1 MYLEFYGLKEKPF
14 SQTPDPRF
22 LYWND
27 AYRETLASLS
37 YGIRERKGFI
47 AMLGEAGTGKTT
59 LLRKLLDD
67 LGDDIVS
74 VFLFNPN
81 ATFEEIL
88 EYTLSELGIPSPG
101 GRKLAMLQRLNEFLL
116 AAYSEGRNTILLI
129 DEAQDLESDVMESLR
144 LLSNL
149 ETANDKILQI
159 VLSGQPELAD
169 KLAEPGLRQLKQRI
183 AVRCR
188 IEPLQFEELS
198 SFIEARLEV
207 AGGTPNLFEP
217 DALPVIWEFTNGI
230 PRLINTLCDNALLL
244 GYALGKR
251 TIDYEIASEVAADL
265 RKIDADQWGPA
276 PTTESVQPEEARSA
290 RVRAAPTIPA
300 AQRENLPGPMVDSE
314 ENARSSA
321 QPSQAHPTF
330 PEPMNHGDGQPFA
343 PPQRRSPLGPIALGL
358 GALAIGLWL
367 GDARTPTP
375 EPSMDLEPS
384 TRAAV
389 ERPGGLTTGPSDRG
403 EIPGIPAEGDPSK
416 TTAAQSQPAPEK
428 QAAKVAAA
436 STGSAESP
444 TTRSPASVDTTVGST
459 RNGGE
464 PQRSGVTATSG
475 GRPEAAVAREA
486 RPERLAVLQPSP
498 SEQVT
503 NTEPAPE
510 AETTRRDSEKQ
521 SVPPAAPFSEPVRAT
536 APTRAE
542 APRPEPALEA
552 KEEAP
557 RPEPAL
563 EAKEKAPRPMSMAQ
577 GRREVLSPDMGQRDR
592 EIETPAS
599 PGTSPGDPKSTG
611 SRIIDREATDQ
622 EPALD
627 RPPTESAPTLSDK
640 ARALLA
646 TFEQNQTR
654 PDQGIQYVDERSTE
668 GDEVAI
674 EPGDTL
680 DQIANRQYGS
690 SNLTTLDMLRV
701 INPEVRDVDLI
712 IAGDRIILPEPGPR
726 ARIVPD
732 GDGYAVLALT
742 TEALSRALSLQSSLE
757 ERFERPVTLERIATR
772 GGQSVFRVSLR
783 GFTAGDD
790 AAQVADGLG
799 PIDEDPRP

>member
-230 PRLINTLCDNALLL
+230 PRLINTVCDNALLL

-265 RKIDADQWGPA
+265 RKIDADQWGSA
-276 PTTESVQPEEARSA
+276 PTTESVQPEDAGSALARATPPS
-290 RVRAAPTIPA
+290 PA
-300 AQRENLPGPMVDSE
+300 AQREPLPGPMLDRE
-314 ENARSSA
+314 ENARDSA
-321 QPSQAHPTF
+321 QPSQAQPTF
-330 PEPMNHGDGQPFA
+330 PEPMNHGEGQPFA
-343 PPQRRSPLGPIALGL
+343 PQQRRSLLGPVALGL

-375 EPSMDLEPS
+375 EPSIDPGPS

-389 ERPGGLTTGPSDRG
+389 ERPGGLTTGTSDRG
-403 EIPGIPAEGDPSK
+403 EIPGSPTEGEPSK
-416 TTAAQSQPAPEK
+416 TVAAQPRSAPQK
-428 QAAKVAAA
+428 QAAKVADA

-444 TTRSPASVDTTVGST
+444 TTRSPALADTTVANT
-459 RNGGE
+459 RDGGE
-464 PQRSGVTATSG
+464 PLRSGVTSTSG
-475 GRPEAAVAREA
+475 RRPEATVAREA

-503 NTEPAPE
+503 NTEAAPE
-510 AETTRRDSEKQ
+510 AETMRSDSEKQ
-521 SVPPAAPFSEPVRAT
+521 SVPPAAPSSEPVRAT
-536 APTRAE
+536 APTEAE
-542 APRPEPALEA
+542 ARRPEPVLEV
-552 KEEAP
+552 
-557 RPEPAL
+557 
-563 EAKEKAPRPMSMAQ
+563 KAETLRPMRVAQ
-577 GRREVLSPDMGQRDR
+577 ARKEVLSPDASQRDQ
-592 EIETPAS
+592 EIGTPAS
-599 PGTSPGDPKSTG
+599 PGTGPGDPKPTG
-611 SRIIDREATDQ
+611 SRLIDLEAAEQ
-622 EPALD
+622 APA
-627 RPPTESAPTLSDK
+627 PAQVPTESAPTLTDE

-646 TFEQNQTR
+646 AFEQNQAR

-680 DQIANRQYGS
+680 DEIANRRYGS

-742 TEALSRALSLQSSLE
+742 TETLSRALSLQSSLE

-790 AAQVADGLG
+790 AAQIADGLG